1 MVSLAVQCPSTR
13 NQNNVTDQSIIL
25 FDGVCNLCN
34 GFVNFLIPRDKENR
48 FQFGSLQSDKV
59 KELLKQYHYS
69 ADDIST
75 VLLLENRQLYSQST
89 AVLRNARKMNGAWP
103 LRYGFM
109 IIPRPIRDF
118 LYNLIARNRYSLF
131 GKKDSCMM
139 PTPEW
144 SAKFIG

>member
-1 MVSLAVQCPSTR
+1 MVSRAVRCLSTR
-13 NQNNVTDQSIIL
+13 NQNNVAEQSIIL

-34 GFVNFLIPRDKENR
+34 GFVNFLIPRDEENR

-69 ADDIST
+69 SDNIST
-75 VLLLENRQLYSQST
+75 VLLIENRQLYSQST
-89 AVLRNARKMNGAWP
+89 AVLRIARKMNGAWP
-103 LRYGFM
+103 LLYGFM

-144 SAKFIG
+144 RAKFIG

>member
-89 AVLRNARKMNGAWP
+89 AVLKIAKKMSGGWSLLYA
-103 LRYGFM
+103 FM
-109 IIPRPIRDF
+109 IIPKPVRDF
-118 LYNLIARNRYSLF
+118 IYSLIARNRYTLF
-131 GKKDSCMM
+131 GKKDACMM

-144 SAKFIG
+144 KAKFIG